1 MNADEIKNY
10 IVKIEYE
17 KQNLESGSGVVVT
30 LDDENSYF
38 YIFSAKHTFFDTG
51 FELNEKRDIQI
62 KLSNPANSFTQEL
75 YNVEV
80 VWCKKDYDFIVFKL
94 INDFSFTL
102 PPALSISND
111 DSPEC
116 VIYGY
121 PKIKTD
127 NTFKA
132 YFIQC
137 KNKGMR
143 KDSVFEVTSEE
154 SICDIFSDYNTKENM
169 AGLSGAG
176 VFVSD
181 SEIIGIQIKGENANT
196 LVCVDLREIIES
208 LNIELVN
215 KNYKPIKY
223 NEEFS
228 QGGARYNISAVD
240 LKDLKDNLKSEYI
253 KKIKTHDTFDSELD
267 FLLKESTPYH
277 KELNKEYKNLRK
289 NMQKLANTYLYQAII
304 YHEQNKNRK
313 ATTNFQKA
321 VFLSE
326 VYRKAFNL
334 ALIERRNKSKNQED
348 TNLEKND
355 NTIDDEKIEDNIYE
369 ETSYKKYDL
378 LQEIE
383 KNKDNPL
390 KLIELKKLYIDLLDK
405 EEDKEEI
412 LNLRF
417 EIAKLFINDKNE
429 ILKEIEILFNSIASN
444 SNKRDDFVKK
454 IDEIQKDKDT
464 IIDLNAHL
472 YKIKEE
478 FIESLKNTVNQ
489 DTLTESLK
497 ETFNQEELNM
507 SLKNI
512 DEKIGKIQN
521 PVIPE
526 EIKEIP
532 NAIEALSNEMKDMKE
547 SSNNAMNQQFDKID
561 KTSDNI
567 KGIISDNSNEILKGI
582 DSNHNQQTILTIGLL
597 FVLSILV
604 FVLVFILIFFT
615 D

>member
-1 MNADEIKNY
+1 MNANYISKY

-38 YIFSAKHTFFDTG
+38 YIFSAKHTFFNKE

-62 KLSNPANSFTQEL
+62 KLSKPDNSFTQEV

-111 DSPEC
+111 DFPEC

-121 PKIKTD
+121 PNIKTD

-137 KNKGMR
+137 KNKGIK
-143 KDSVFEVTSEE
+143 KDHLFEVTSEE
-154 SICDIFSDYNTKENM
+154 QIGDIISDYNTKENM

-277 KELNKEYKNLRK
+277 KELNKEYKNLRE

-321 VFLSE
+321 ILFSE
-326 VYRKAFNL
+326 KYRKAFNL

-405 EEDKEEI
+405 KEDKEEI
-412 LNLRF
+412 LKLEL
-417 EIAKLFINDKNE
+417 EIAELLIAHKNI
-429 ILKEIEILFNSIASN
+429 ILENIEILFNSIASN

-472 YKIKEE
+472 HKIKEE
-478 FIESLKNTVNQ
+478 FIASLKNTVNQ
-489 DTLTESLK
+489 ETLTESLK
-497 ETFNQEELNM
+497 ETFNQEELNT

-526 EIKEIP
+526 EIKGIP
-532 NAIEALSNEMKDMKE
+532 NAIEALSKE
-547 SSNNAMNQQFDKID
+547 IKETSNNAMNQQFDKIN
-561 KTSDNI
+561 KSSDNI
-567 KGIISDNSNEILKGI
+567 KGIISDTGDEILKGI

>member
-1 MNADEIKNY
+1 MNANYISKY
-10 IVKIEYE
+10 IVKIDYTDENNI
-17 KQNLESGSGVVVT
+17 KKSGSGVIVT
-30 LDDENSYF
+30 FDDKTSYF
-38 YIFSAKHTFFDTG
+38 YIFSAKHTFFDKG
-51 FELNEKRDIQI
+51 FELNEKRDIEI
-62 KLSNPANSFTQEL
+62 KLSNPDNSFTQEL

-80 VWCKKDYDFIVFKL
+80 VWCKKDYDFIIFK
-94 INDFSFTL
+94 FTIDESNQVQL
-102 PPALSISND
+102 PLHLPISISND

-132 YFIQC
+132 YPIKC
-137 KNKGMR
+137 KNKGIK
-143 KDSVFEVTSEE
+143 KDHLFEVTSEE
-154 SICDIFSDYNTKENM
+154 QIGDIISDYNTKENM

-253 KKIKTHDTFDSELD
+253 RKIKTHDTFDSELD

-277 KELNKEYKNLRK
+277 KELNKEYKNLRE

-321 VFLSE
+321 ILFSE
-326 VYRKAFNL
+326 KYRKAFNL

-383 KNKDNPL
+383 KNKNNPL
-390 KLIELKKLYIDLLDK
+390 KLIELKKLYIGLLDK
-405 EEDKEEI
+405 P
-412 LNLRF
+412 
-417 EIAKLFINDKNE
+417 KL
-429 ILKEIEILFNSIASN
+429 L
-444 SNKRDDFVKK
+444 VK
-454 IDEIQKDKDT
+454 T
-464 IIDLNAHL
+464 
-472 YKIKEE
+472 
-478 FIESLKNTVNQ
+478 
-489 DTLTESLK
+489 
-497 ETFNQEELNM
+497 
-507 SLKNI
+507 
-512 DEKIGKIQN
+512 
-521 PVIPE
+521 
-526 EIKEIP
+526 
-532 NAIEALSNEMKDMKE
+532 
-547 SSNNAMNQQFDKID
+547 
-561 KTSDNI
+561 
-567 KGIISDNSNEILKGI
+567 
-582 DSNHNQQTILTIGLL
+582 
-597 FVLSILV
+597 
-604 FVLVFILIFFT
+604 
-615 D
+615 